1 MKEINLKKMVSG
13 SSEEVIE
20 KVTQALKAE
29 GFGVLTRIDLDAKI
43 KEKLNKDIPPATILG
58 ACNPQ
63 LAYEAYQSN
72 TDVAS
77 MLPCNAVV
85 REVAPGSI
93 SVELARPSFLMEF
106 MEDESLMKLAREADK
121 KLSRALESLY

>member
-1 MKEINLKKMVSG
+1 MKEINFKKTVVGNTM
-13 SSEEVIE
+13 EIAE

-43 KEKLNKDIPPATILG
+43 KEQLNKDIPPVIILG

-63 LAYEAYQSN
+63 LAFEAYQAN
-72 TDVAS
+72 TDVTS

-85 REVAPGSI
+85 RELKPGSI
-93 SVELARPSFLMEF
+93 SVEIARPSFMMEF
-106 MEDESLMKLAREADK
+106 LGDESLKILAVEADK
-121 KLSRALESLY
+121 KLSRVLDSL